1 MSEIQRR
8 KLHPVYVFFALVNTI
23 QGFIPLLLIAL
34 VKGTAWSELD
44 WYWYAGGG
52 SLAALLLVLGYLEWR
67 KFGFWVEAD
76 RIIIRKGVFFR
87 DEKTIYFTRIHSVN
101 VEQQLVHRLLRVAQ
115 VKIETPGGNK
125 KADGILPA
133 LSVSE
138 ANHIRLVLR
147 GQIPADDTVLHH
159 QELEADEVR
168 QLPQGEEA
176 VQALS
181 NKLAAQKRNS
191 TQVDPETDRDDA
203 AFRLDAV
210 KLLKAAA
217 TSMNFGLVAAFAAGL
232 YSFADDFVQA
242 LLPDHFFENV
252 VEDSTSLMPGYFLIG
267 VIVLLGIA
275 AAWVLSILLYI
286 LKYSGYTARR
296 VGKEISVS
304 YGLLEKKT
312 FLFDPKKVQAVI
324 VKEGLLRQ
332 ALGHAEVKLQ
342 IVSSDKNEQ
351 LMLHPYLSRAEIP
364 LLLEAFVPQIKDT
377 PNAAYAAAP
386 KRALLYYVRSTLL
399 ITIVLCA
406 AAIVLFKAAALW
418 SLILLPL
425 VLGWRY
431 ACYKSAGLL
440 LENGQLTLRRRFI
453 GRSTYL
459 IRRPQIVVMRMKR
472 SRSQMRKQLLTLSV
486 QAMGSPFDYRVACL
500 EQTKVEEAWRW
511 YSRRTSK

>member
-52 SLAALLLVLGYLEWR
+52 ALAALLLVLGYLEWR
-67 KFGFWVEAD
+67 KFGFWLEAD

-133 LSVSE
+133 LSISE

-147 GQIPADDTVLHH
+147 GQIPAADTV
-159 QELEADEVR
+159 
-168 QLPQGEEA
+168 PQGEEV

-181 NKLAAQKRNS
+181 NKPAAQNRSS
-191 TQVDPETDRDDA
+191 TQVDLEADRDDA

-364 LLLEAFVPQIKDT
+364 MLLEAFVPQMKDT
-377 PNAAYAAAP
+377 SNAAYASAP

-459 IRRPQIVVMRMKR
+459 IRRPQIVVMRVKR
-472 SRSQMRKQLLTLSV
+472 SRSQMRKQLLSLSV
-486 QAMGSPFDYRVACL
+486 QAMGSPFDYQVACL

-511 YSRRTSK
+511 YSRRTYK

>member
-1 MSEIQRR
+1 MNETQRR
-8 KLHPVYVFFALVNTI
+8 KLHPVYVSFALVNTI
-23 QGFIPLLLIAL
+23 QGFIPFILIAL
-34 VKGTAWSELD
+34 VRGTAWSELD
-44 WYWYAGGG
+44 WYWYAGG
-52 SLAALLLVLGYLEWR
+52 SALTVLLLLLGYMEWR
-67 KFGFWVEAD
+67 KFGFWLEAD

-133 LSVSE
+133 LSISE

-147 GQIPADDTVLHH
+147 GQIAADPDLQDREAEAGVDTHLH
-159 QELEADEVR
+159 
-168 QLPQGEEA
+168 QGESA
-176 VQALS
+176 VQAAS
-181 NKLAAQKRNS
+181 SEDNTTNMSHAR
-191 TQVDPETDRDDA
+191 TDLDDSQEDA
-203 AFRLDAV
+203 GFRLDAT

-232 YSFADDFVQA
+232 YSFADDFIQA

-252 VEDSTSLMPGYFLIG
+252 VEDSASLMPGYLLIG
-267 VIVLLGIA
+267 IIVLFGLV

-304 YGLLEKKT
+304 YGLLERKT

-351 LMLHPYLSRAEIP
+351 MMLHPYISRAEIP
-364 LLLEAFVPQIKDT
+364 MLLEAFVPQLKDA
-377 PNAAYAAAP
+377 PKVGFAGAP
-386 KRALLYYVRSTLL
+386 KRALLYYVRTMLL
-399 ITIVLCA
+399 ITIVLCG
-406 AAIVLFKAAALW
+406 AAIVVFKSAALW
-418 SLILLPL
+418 SLLLLPL
-425 VLGWRY
+425 VIGWRY

-459 IRRPQIVVMRMKR
+459 IRRPQIVVMRVKR

-500 EQTKVEEAWRW
+500 EQTNVEQVWHW
-511 YSRRTSK
+511 YSRRSSQ